1 MLFVQVLKR
10 VGNSS
15 ELHEDTDDGE
25 ETELRLKMW
34 LKPQGEI
41 EEQIDGNT
49 LAVWHKPN
57 VSILLFLLNWN
68 VSVPIH
74 SSIPFRCYVLYI
86 MYMSMYLQKLINTTR
101 TIYRMQGALMN
112 YLLQKFIQ
120 GLIILEGPTV

>member
-57 VSILLFLLNWN
+57 VSILLFLLNCN

-120 GLIILEGPTV
+120 GHIILEGPTV